1 MVEIKQQ
8 KQSDISK
15 VGDIITLKSGQAS
28 SDWLIKII
36 EDLDDEIT
44 CCSASTGTLL
54 KEYV

>member
-15 VGDIITLKSGQAS
+15 VGDIITLKVDKQV
-28 SDWLIKII
+28 LIGSLKII